1 MAEAPFGLYGKLPA
15 KRDFIALNL
24 PAGFLGVWEEWL
36 HASIAASRE
45 QLGDRWLELFLSLPI
60 WRFWLG
66 RDICGQT
73 VTGALM
79 PSVDG
84 VGRYFPLC
92 ICAGSAAGHDVAPP
106 PAQPMPEWFAT
117 VEAALLK
124 ALDPAFAGE
133 PLDLVMGMAPPPSGR
148 ADSGEEHLASLLRQ
162 ELQSMLGGESWFWTL
177 GGGAA
182 LASVKRYKGLP
193 DPYAFSEFL
202 GSNPN
207 QARASGA

>member
-1 MAEAPFGLYGKLPA
+1 MAEGSLGLYGKLPA

-24 PAGFLGVWEEWL
+24 PAGFLSVWEDWL

-45 QLGDRWLELFLSLPI
+45 QLGERWLELFLSLPI

-66 RDICGQT
+66 REICGQT
-73 VTGALM
+73 ITGAFM

-92 ICAGSAAGHDVAPP
+92 ICAASVNGHDVAPP
-106 PAQPMPEWFAT
+106 ATEPMPEWFET

-124 ALDPAFAGE
+124 ALDPSFAGE
-133 PLDLVMGMAPPPSGR
+133 PLDLVKDIASPPLTAAGR
-148 ADSGEEHLASLLRQ
+148 VEEHLSSLLKQ
-162 ELQSMLGGESWFWTL
+162 ELQHMLGGEAWFWTL

-182 LASVKRYKGLP
+182 FAAVKRYKGLP
-193 DPYAFSEFL
+193 DPYMFSEFL
-202 GSNPN
+202 GFQPN